1 MPAETV
7 HLTRQALYELVWAE
21 PMRTLAAR
29 YDISDVGLAKTCR
42 RMGIPVPGRGHWR
55 QQETGHPTTRAR
67 LPALPAGAGP
77 DLRGVTLTL
86 RASRVTTGVPTVGT
100 DGVTPPATPAA
111 RQAAYEAEPRH
122 RIAVA
127 ATLEAAA
134 PLHPLVRQTQ
144 AALAGVPADD
154 RGLLRPFVRE
164 GFVPVRL
171 IGDPARYDAEVRR
184 WERARPSRPTA
195 ALEVLVTTA
204 GVDRALRIL
213 DALLKAL
220 EERGFPVHSALRTGP
235 AGRPSGYIAARWG
248 DESGLAGRP
257 PMPSVM
263 TRVEVGDQDV
273 FLLLREVV
281 SKVPRPPA
289 PATPAAGQRGRA
301 LVAPYALPPD
311 LPAYEH
317 VGSGRFVL
325 TIPHTPG
332 NYPAH
337 WVWEE
342 GRRRSGPLEEA
353 LNDVVVAVVAAADD
367 FRRWREEA
375 EARRRE
381 AEDRSRREWEEQRR
395 RAAEAARAQQLEAE
409 AAAWARAAHIRG
421 YVAAVRAAAESSPSA
436 PLVEW
441 LAWAEAYVDRLDP
454 LPNRLR
460 P

>member
-289 PATPAAGQRGRA
+289 
-301 LVAPYALPPD
+301 
-311 LPAYEH
+311 
-317 VGSGRFVL
+317 
-325 TIPHTPG
+325 
-332 NYPAH
+332 H